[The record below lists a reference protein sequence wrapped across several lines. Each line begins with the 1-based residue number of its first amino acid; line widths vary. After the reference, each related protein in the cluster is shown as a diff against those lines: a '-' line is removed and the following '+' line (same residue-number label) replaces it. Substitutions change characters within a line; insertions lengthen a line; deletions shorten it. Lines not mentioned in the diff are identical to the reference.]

1 MRKDTNNLCI
11 AVCGPLPDTVAL
23 LERRDDVE
31 YTTFSTGS
39 ELSKC
44 AEDDVPFDL
53 MVLRSDAGAGI
64 GPLDYQGDDGYCYVY
79 LTADPLDDDGR
90 DNLNGLIDT
99 MLEDKRFQ
107 LAQKE
112 GSASWIPKT

>member
-1 MRKDTNNLCI
+1 MRTGTNKLCI

-64 GPLDYQGDDGYCYVY
+64 GPLDYQGDDGYCYVH
-79 LTADPLDDDGR
+79 LAADPQTDDGR
-90 DNLNGLIDT
+90 ESLNELIDT
-99 MLEDKRFQ
+99 MLEDKRLQ
-107 LAQKE
+107 MARQE
-112 GSASWIPKT
+112 GSV